1 MEKKRVLLVTN
12 ELDPYL
18 AITEIAELV
27 KKIAIQTQDGGMEVR
42 ILMPRFGIINER
54 RNRLHEVVRLSGMNI
69 IIDDEDIPLVIK
81 VASLPGARIQVYFL
95 DNDEFFKRKQVFEDD
110 NEKPFDDNAERMVF
124 FCKGVLE
131 TVKKFGWAPDIIH
144 CHGWMTSL
152 IPMFIKTSYA
162 LDPVFNQAK
171 VIFSLYNS
179 SFDYKLNDIFLSKA
193 IISKEIGDGELEYFN
208 SLDYNGLQAG
218 AVKYAD
224 AFIIGT
230 TVFEKSE
237 TIKTLLGEKPLMECP
252 EGDESLVNYLEF
264 YKSLVN

>member
-27 KKIAIQTQDGGMEVR
+27 KK
-42 ILMPRFGIINER
+42 
-54 RNRLHEVVRLSGMNI
+54 RLHEVVRLSGMNI

-110 NEKPFDDNAERMVF
+110 DEKPFDDNAERMVF

-152 IPMFIKTSYA
+152 VPMFIKTTYA
-162 LDPVFNQAK
+162 LDPV
-171 VIFSLYNS
+171 
-179 SFDYKLNDIFLSKA
+179 LN
-193 IISKEIGDGELEYFN
+193 
-208 SLDYNGLQAG
+208 
-218 AVKYAD
+218 
-224 AFIIGT
+224 
-230 TVFEKSE
+230 
-237 TIKTLLGEKPLMECP
+237 
-252 EGDESLVNYLEF
+252 
-264 YKSLVN
+264 

>member
-1 MEKKRVLLVTN
+1 
-12 ELDPYL
+12 
-18 AITEIAELV
+18 
-27 KKIAIQTQDGGMEVR
+27 
-42 ILMPRFGIINER
+42 
-54 RNRLHEVVRLSGMNI
+54 MNI